1 MELYFTKFLKSL
13 VFPPGGLLL
22 LWLIGLILLK
32 RNARLAR
39 GVLWG
44 GLVIAYLLSTPLFST
59 LLLETVETYPA
70 LTRAQIEQSPA
81 RAIVVLSAGRY
92 HDAAEYGGDDTV
104 GDNTLVRIRYG
115 AYLQRLTGLPM
126 LVSGGHVLDSEGDSL
141 AEVMARSLRE
151 DFGIK
156 EVWLEDES
164 RNTEENARFSQAL
177 LAQKG
182 IDHVFLV
189 TQAFHMPRAVAI
201 FEQMGLKVTPA
212 PTQFDSVTG
221 VSLFDLLPDAGAVE
235 DSYYALHEL
244 VGRLWYAVRY

>member
-13 VFPPGGLLL
+13 VFPPGGFLL
-22 LWLIGLILLK
+22 LWLFGLLLLK

-44 GLVIAYLLSTPLFST
+44 GFAIAYLLSTNLVSA
-59 LLLETVETYPA
+59 LLLEAVESYPA

-81 RAIVVLSAGRY
+81 RAIVVLSAGRD
-92 HDAAEYGGDDTV
+92 HNAPEYGGDTV
-104 GDNTLVRIRYG
+104 GSNTLVRIRYG

-151 DFGIK
+151 DFGVK

-164 RNTEENARFSQAL
+164 RNTEENARFSQTL

>member
-1 MELYFTKFLKSL
+1 MEIYFTKFLKSL
-13 VFPPGGLLL
+13 LFPPGGFLL
-22 LWLIGLILLK
+22 LWLIGMLLLK
-32 RNARLAR
+32 RNARLAKV
-39 GVLWG
+39 VLWG
-44 GLVIAYLLSTPLFST
+44 GLAVAYLLSTNLMSA
-59 LLLETVETYPA
+59 LLLETVERYPA

-81 RAIVVLSAGRY
+81 QAIVVLSAGRD
-92 HDAAEYGGDDTV
+92 HNAPEYGGDTV
-104 GDNTLVRIRYG
+104 DSNTLVRIRYG

-141 AEVMARSLRE
+141 AGVMARSLYQ

-221 VSLFDLLPDAGAVE
+221 VSLFDVLPSDTAVV
-235 DSYYALHEL
+235 DSYLALHEL
-244 VGRLWYAVRY
+244 IGRLWYAVRY